1 MMNHTTTTTRRRL
14 FTRLEGDLPPLRL
27 TERDVRILRLLYD
40 YRFLTMPQLHAL
52 VRGSERYLT
61 ERLSRLY
68 HHGYVDRPRQQ
79 MALRIIGR
87 RHMIYALAHGGGQ
100 FLATYFNNPEYLR
113 PRWTANNLAVQ
124 PPQFVHQLML
134 SQFQICLTLACR
146 NRAGVSLTK
155 WETPE
160 VSLARYAMEGRK
172 VLVKPD
178 AYFVLTSRAEDGVH
192 EAHFFLEVDRGTM
205 TQLDIRRKLAAYWKM
220 RTERRLIPDW
230 VPKAYRVL
238 TVSAS
243 AKRATN
249 LVDVGKEADPRHAGS
264 LLFYFC
270 AESDYS
276 LDWPEL
282 LFGKIWRSPADK
294 ELHSLLERKEGG
306 YARE

>member
-1 MMNHTTTTTRRRL
+1 MMNLTTTTRRRL

-27 TERDVRILRLLYD
+27 TERDVRILQRLYE

-52 VRGSERYLT
+52 LAGSKRYLT

-79 MALRIIGR
+79 IALRIFGF
-87 RHMIYALAHGGGQ
+87 RHVIYALAQSGAQ
-100 FLATYFNNPEYLR
+100 FLAAYFENPEYLR

-124 PPQFVHQLML
+124 APQFVHQLML
-134 SQFQICLTLACR
+134 SQFRICLTVACR
-146 NRAGVSLTK
+146 NRADVSLTK
-155 WETPE
+155 WESPE
-160 VSLARYAMEGRK
+160 VSLMRYVMEGRK

-192 EAHFFLEVDRGTM
+192 EGHFFLEVDRGTM
-205 TQLDIRRKLAAYWKM
+205 THGDIQRKLAAYWRM

-243 AKRATN
+243 AERAAN
-249 LVDVGKEADPRHAGS
+249 LIEVGKNADPRHAGS

-270 AESDYS
+270 SEDDYA

-306 YARE
+306 HARE